1 MICSPIFLYNIT
13 MRIKV
18 IYSLQHDIDNYT
30 DSLYR
35 FRWNKHGRENIQEV
49 LLKPFSED
57 FKKSLK
63 KATNKKEAQK
73 IVEKFLLQGLDGRKQ
88 TYLAVANNL
97 ETAWKESG
105 DAIIKKLEKI
115 YGKEVPFNLITV
127 YLSSIPICPYNFKQR
142 WIYAFAGTSTQ
153 RQLRI
158 LTHELNHF
166 MFLFHFGNLKDKVGN
181 DNFESLKEA
190 LTVFTNPEE
199 KGYPAQQKL
208 RTWLNKQKGTVS
220 EIITA
225 NKWQKHL

>member
-1 MICSPIFLYNIT
+1 MEI
-13 MRIKV
+13 RV

-30 DSLYR
+30 DSLYH
-35 FRWNKHGRENIQEV
+35 FRWNKHGRENIQKD

-63 KATNKKEAQK
+63 EATNKKEAQE
-73 IVEKFLLQGLDGRKQ
+73 IVEKILLQGLDCRKT
-88 TYLAVANNL
+88 TYLTIANNL
-97 ETAWKESG
+97 EEAWKKEG
-105 DAIIKKLEKI
+105 ATIVNTLEKI
-115 YGKEVPFNLITV
+115 YGKKVPFDLITV

-142 WIYAFAGTSTQ
+142 WIYAFAGTSVQ

-181 DNFESLKEA
+181 DSFEYLKEA
-190 LTVFTNPEE
+190 LPDFTNPEE

-208 RTWLNKQKGTVS
+208 RMWLKKQKGTIS
-220 EIITA
+220 EIIE
-225 NKWQKHL
+225 KEGWQEHLK